1 MNKCYIYK
9 DNNIYKKVI
18 WGVIYLNKLLLVI
31 DLQNGFINQNTE
43 DLKQKIKKLIEDNMY
58 EKVLFTRFIN
68 VLESIW
74 VKKLNYTGCLTKEE
88 QALAIETKYCDI
100 IDKYLYTAVNDKLVR
115 YIKENKI
122 DKIYICGIDTEC
134 CVLQTA
140 LDLFEDNYDIYILKD
155 YCRCMHGE
163 IENNQALEIIG
174 RNIGENRII

>member
-1 MNKCYIYK
+1 M
-9 DNNIYKKVI
+9 
-18 WGVIYLNKLLLVI
+18 NKLLLVI

-43 DLKQKIKKLIEDNMY
+43 ELKQKIKELIEEDKY

-68 VLESIW
+68 EPESIW
-74 VKKLNYTGCLTKEE
+74 VKKLNYTGCLTKKE
-88 QALAIETKYCDI
+88 QALAIDAKCCGI
-100 IDKYLYTAVNDKLVR
+100 IDKYLYTAVNEKLVN

-140 LDLFEDNYDIYILKD
+140 LDLFEDDYDIYILKD
-155 YCRCMHGE
+155 YCKCMHGE
-163 IENNQALEIIG
+163 TENNQALEIIG